1 MVVLGMLVGTIG
13 IDVNSGEYRFTFGMV
28 DLYDGVSLVALALGI
43 FGVAEVM
50 HAIASQKDRGK
61 IDDVTWKSMIPSWS
75 EVRSTL
81 MPILRGTGVGCIVGP
96 LPGAG
101 PTIASLLAYGF
112 EKRVSKS
119 PHRFGAGA
127 IEGISSPE
135 AANNAAVQ
143 TAFIPTL
150 SLGIPGS
157 PTMAIM
163 LGALMVHGIAPGP
176 KFMVE
181 NAEMFWGLIASFWI
195 GNVILVALNIPMIG
209 IWVRLLQI
217 PYRLL
222 YPVILSL
229 VCTGVYT
236 LGLNVFEIWVVLL
249 FGLFGYGLRLLGFM
263 PAPLLIGFILGPLL
277 EENLRRAM
285 LIAGGDVTVMLQRPV
300 TSLLL
305 ASTAAILGWM
315 VWRAFHRPAGDE
327 PVVEDE

>member
-1 MVVLGMLVGTIG
+1 
-13 IDVNSGEYRFTFGMV
+13 
-28 DLYDGVSLVALALGI
+28 
-43 FGVAEVM
+43 
-50 HAIASQKDRGK
+50 
-61 IDDVTWKSMIPSWS
+61 
-75 EVRSTL
+75 
-81 MPILRGTGVGCIVGP
+81 
-96 LPGAG
+96 
-101 PTIASLLAYGF
+101 
-112 EKRVSKS
+112 
-119 PHRFGAGA
+119 
-127 IEGISSPE
+127 
-135 AANNAAVQ
+135 
-143 TAFIPTL
+143 
-150 SLGIPGS
+150 
-157 PTMAIM
+157 MAIM